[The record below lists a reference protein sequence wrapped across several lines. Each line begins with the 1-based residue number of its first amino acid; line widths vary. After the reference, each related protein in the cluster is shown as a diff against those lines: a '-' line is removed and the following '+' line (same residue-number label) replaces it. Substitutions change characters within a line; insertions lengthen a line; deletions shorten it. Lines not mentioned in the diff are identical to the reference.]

1 MRATLLV
8 LAAAG
13 LWATSGFFVK
23 SPALAMI
30 EPVSERGP
38 MLACWRALSAAA
50 ILAPFVP
57 WRQVRLTRRLWP
69 LLFSFA
75 GMNVTFVTAMT
86 LADAGDA
93 ITLQH
98 VAPLWVVVAGLLGWG
113 EAAKRRDTFP
123 LLLGLSGI
131 AVIAF
136 GASESGAGWGAVLA
150 LIAGLCY
157 AGVIL
162 SLRALRDVDSY
173 WLIFLAQLVSGLV
186 LLPFAHGLHL
196 SVSTVQWGWIAA
208 FALVQMAAPYI
219 LFARGLRGLSA
230 QRASLLALA
239 EPVLNPVL
247 VWFAWSQPIAN
258 HTLLGGGLIIVALV
272 IQLAQQ
278 RHG

>member
-1 MRATLLV
+1 
-8 LAAAG
+8 
-13 LWATSGFFVK
+13 
-23 SPALAMI
+23 MI
-30 EPVSERGP
+30 EPVAERGP
-38 MLACWRALSAAA
+38 MLACWRALFAALL
-50 ILAPFVP
+50 LAPFVP
-57 WRQVRLTRRLWP
+57 WRSVRFTRRLWP
-69 LLFSFA
+69 LLLSFA

-98 VAPLWVVVAGLLGWG
+98 VAPLWVVVAGFLGWG
-113 EAAKRRDTFP
+113 EPSSRRDGLP
-123 LLLGLSGI
+123 LVVGLGGI

-136 GASESGAGWGAVLA
+136 GAWESGAGLGALLA
-150 LIAGLCY
+150 LVAGLCY

-162 SLRALRDVDSY
+162 SLRALRDVDSF
-173 WLIFLAQLVSGLV
+173 WLIFLAQLGSGLI

-196 SVSTVQWGWIAA
+196 SIDTVQWGWIAA

-247 VWFAWSQPIAN
+247 VWLAWSQPIAG
-258 HTLLGGGLIIVALV
+258 HTFLGGGLIVGALLM
-272 IQLAQQ
+272 QLYVNRAP
-278 RHG
+278 

>member
-1 MRATLLV
+1 MSSVCRCGTLV
-8 LAAAG
+8 LQF
-13 LWATSGFFVK
+13 GFD
-23 SPALAMI
+23 PALEVI
-30 EPVSERGP
+30 EPVAERGP
-38 MLACWRALSAAA
+38 MLACWRALFAAA
-50 ILAPFVP
+50 MLAPFVP
-57 WRQVRLTRRLWP
+57 WREVRFSPRLWP

-75 GMNVTFVTAMT
+75 GMNITFVTAMT

-98 VAPLWVVVAGLLGWG
+98 VAPLWVVVAGFLGWG
-113 EAAKRRDTFP
+113 EASSRRDLFP

-131 AVIAF
+131 GVIAF
-136 GASESGAGWGAVLA
+136 GASEAGAGVGAFLA
-150 LIAGLCY
+150 LAAGLCY

-162 SLRALRDVDSY
+162 SLRALRDLNSF

-196 SVSTVQWGWIAA
+196 QIGPVQWGWIAA

-219 LFARGLRGLSA
+219 FFARGLRGLSA

-247 VWFAWSQPIAN
+247 VWFAWSQPIAG
-258 HTLLGGGLIIVALV
+258 HTMVGGGLIIAALV
-272 IQLAQQ
+272 LQLLLQ
-278 RHG
+278 RHGESL

>member
-1 MRATLLV
+1 MRASLLV
-8 LAAAG
+8 LGAAA

-23 SPALAMI
+23 SPALAAI
-30 EPVSERGP
+30 EPVAERGP
-38 MLACWRALSAAA
+38 MLACWRAIFAAA
-50 ILAPFVP
+50 MLAPFVP
-57 WRQVRLTRRLWP
+57 WRQVRFTRRLWP
-69 LLFSFA
+69 LLLSFA
-75 GMNVTFVTAMT
+75 GMNITFVTAMT

-98 VAPLWVVVAGLLGWG
+98 VAPLWVVVAGFIGWA
-113 EAAKRRDTFP
+113 EASRRRDLGP
-123 LLLGLSGI
+123 LALGLSGI

-136 GASESGAGWGAVLA
+136 GASEAGAGFGALLA
-150 LIAGLCY
+150 LVAGLCY

-173 WLIFLAQLVSGLV
+173 WLIFLAQLGSGLI

-196 SVSTVQWGWIAA
+196 EIGPVQWGWIAA

-247 VWFAWSQPIAN
+247 VWWAWSQPIAG
-258 HTLLGGGLIIVALV
+258 HTFVGGGLIIGAL
-272 IQLAQQ
+272 ILQLSLNRAQ
-278 RHG
+278 